1 LTKLQSEGE
10 WIKSLFDLPG
20 QKGSV
25 IEGPDI
31 VNVTLANLETM
42 TKGVAKITGKRSIQ
56 IEKGNLGILNEL
68 GVGSQQI
75 TEPW

>member
-42 TKGVAKITGKRSIQ
+42 TRGVAKITGKRSIR
-56 IEKGNLGILNEL
+56 IEKGNLGILKEL

>member
-1 LTKLQSEGE
+1 MTKLQSEGN

-42 TKGVAKITGKRSIQ
+42 TRGVAKITGKRSIR
-56 IEKGNLGILNEL
+56 IEKGNLGILKEL

>member
-1 LTKLQSEGE
+1 LQSEGE

-42 TKGVAKITGKRSIQ
+42 TKGVAKITGKRSIR

>member
-1 LTKLQSEGE
+1 LTKLQSEGK

-25 IEGPDI
+25 IEGPEI

-42 TKGVAKITGKRSIQ
+42 TKGVAKITGKRSIR
-56 IEKGNLGILNEL
+56 IEKGNLGILKEL